1 MNPGEHPDNDNLDR
15 LRDLTA
21 GLGGT
26 LGNGDL
32 LAWVSLGDIDAVPD
46 EVYAVVS
53 NAGLFGDGD
62 PGGPV
67 RTAGQAARAARRSRQ
82 PVILPADG
90 PALMSLTWEI
100 DEPTATDLLTSLAGN
115 AASSGQ
121 RHHLR
126 RRYAA
131 DPQEVFEELAKL
143 IGPDTRWWTNTDLTT
158 WNPITQHTF
167 DAIVV
172 GAGNGVIVTL
182 IAFEGGG

>member
-1 MNPGEHPDNDNLDR
+1 MDPGEPADNDNLDR
-15 LRDLTA
+15 LRDLAA
-21 GLGGT
+21 GLGAT
-26 LGNGDL
+26 LGTGDV
-32 LAWVSLGDIDAVPD
+32 LAWVSLGDSDAIPA

-53 NAGLFGDGD
+53 NVGLFGQGD
-62 PGGPV
+62 PGSPAQT
-67 RTAGQAARAARRSRQ
+67 RRQAAGVGQGAGQ

-100 DEPTATDLLTSLAGN
+100 DEPTAIDLLTSLAG
-115 AASSGQ
+115 SGGSGAK

-126 RRYAA
+126 RRYAV
-131 DPQEVFEELAKL
+131 DPGDVFAELAAL
-143 IGPDTRWWTNTDLTT
+143 IGPDTRWWTNTDLTR

-167 DAIVV
+167 DAIVI